1 MKKGNRS
8 LALAFAAVL
17 IVGSIVGSSLAWLIA
32 APEPIV
38 NTFTYG
44 DINITLTESASDI
57 DDGDQNSSTNK
68 YKMLPGQT
76 IEKDPKVTVR
86 QGSEDMWLF
95 VKLEK
100 SENFDDFMSF
110 LVNSDWVALE
120 GYEGVY
126 FRNISAAEVKDSGI
140 GCEVIKDNTV
150 TVKNSVTK
158 EMLNALDANGASN
171 YPTLTVYAYAIQQA
185 GFDTAINAWT
195 EVIVATAPSST
206 PEP

>member
-8 LALAFAAVL
+8 LTLAFAAVL

-76 IEKDPKVTVR
+76 IKKDPKVTVR

-100 SENFDDFMSF
+100 SENFDTFMEYAIDGS
-110 LVNSDWVALE
+110 WVALDE
-120 GYEGVY
+120 TNHPGVY
-126 FRNISAAEVKDSGI
+126 YRHITAAE
-140 GCEVIKDNTV
+140 IKDNDLECTVLAGNAVKVKDTV
-150 TVKNSVTK
+150 TKA
-158 EMLNALDANGASN
+158 MLNGLDENADGTQADTKY
-171 YPTLTVYAYAIQQA
+171 YPTLTVKAYAVQHA
-185 GFDTAINAWT
+185 GNDTAADAWAK
-195 EVIVATAPSST
+195 VLANP
-206 PEP
+206 